1 MRVGIVAVALLT
13 ILSIAVLVPNH
24 PAGRDPAE
32 DSGVFFYVAQR
43 LLDGSAPY
51 RDIWDHKPP
60 GVYFVD
66 ALGLALAGRLGVW
79 LVQVAFL
86 ISAALLGYGAIRREF
101 GAGAALVGSLAW
113 LVTLP
118 RLFLEFG
125 QTSFVEFYALPL
137 QFGALHLLKDSG
149 VLRAGRGV
157 AIGVLGGAALLLK
170 PTLVGLWIAIGLVT
184 LFRDRRGAIAAL
196 GLVAVGALLPVAI
209 VAGWAAAHSALGEMV
224 DQALVYNRAYAA
236 FAPVSD
242 RVDAVITGLR
252 LTLPSGLA
260 LVAVAAWLYA
270 VVMRRFAP
278 TLLGVALIAFPLE
291 LALSTWGRGYHYYF
305 IAWLPSMAILAA
317 FAASELQRL
326 VHPRIALP
334 ALALGV
340 LVMSVLPALL
350 VTRLAISTDFG
361 KAAAAAAF
369 VSANTRPADTVLIWG
384 SHTEV
389 LVLAERRSPTR
400 YVYQYAALST
410 RGYATPA
417 RVEEFLADLQR
428 ARPVLIL
435 DASMESFVTPPLDV
449 AGFRAWVSPEPQYS
463 PLPDLERVI
472 QFVIT
477 NYDRAGVEPATGWPL
492 WRLRSTSTP

>member
-1 MRVGIVAVALLT
+1 MRVGVVAVALLT
-13 ILSIAVLVPNH
+13 LLSVAVLVPNH

-32 DSGVFFYVAQR
+32 DSGVFFYAAQR
-43 LLDGSAPY
+43 LLDGGAPY

-66 ALGLALAGRLGVW
+66 AVGLALAGRLGVW
-79 LVQVAFL
+79 LVQVASL
-86 ISAALLGYGAIRREF
+86 ILAALLGYRALRRDF

-113 LVTLP
+113 LVALP
-118 RLFLEFG
+118 RLVLEYG

-137 QFGALHLLKDSG
+137 QFGALFLLKDGST
-149 VLRAGRGV
+149 LRTGRV
-157 AIGVLGGAALLLK
+157 IAIGALGGAALLLK
-170 PTLVGLWIAIGLVT
+170 PTLVGLWVAIGLVT
-184 LFRDRRGAIAAL
+184 LLRERRSALTPIAL
-196 GLVAVGALLPVAI
+196 IVAGALLPLAI
-209 VAGWAAAHSALGEMV
+209 VAAWAAARGVLGEMV

-242 RVDAVITGLR
+242 RVDAVLSGLR

-270 VVMRRFAP
+270 VVTRRFAP
-278 TLLGVALIAFPLE
+278 TLLGVGLIAFPIE

-317 FAASELQRL
+317 FAVSELQR
-326 VHPRIALP
+326 VAHPRIALP

-340 LVMSVLPALL
+340 LAMSVLPALL
-350 VTRLAISTDFG
+350 VTRLAITTDLG
-361 KAAAAAAF
+361 KARAAAAF
-369 VSANTRPADTVLIWG
+369 VATNTRPADTVLIWG
-384 SHTEV
+384 SHAEV

-410 RGYATPA
+410 RGYATAA

-435 DASMESFVTPPLDV
+435 DASIESFVTPPLDV
-449 AGFRAWVSPEPQYS
+449 AGFRAWVSPEPQYA
-463 PLPDLERVI
+463 PLPELERVI
-472 QFVIT
+472 EFVVT
-477 NYDRAGVEPATGWPL
+477 NYDRAGTEPSTGWPI
-492 WRLRSTSTP
+492 WKLRTP